1 MATKTSPPVQ
11 PDKSE
16 KPEEIDVLILD
27 RDFRLAVKPSERA
40 QLEQAVQMVDQKMR
54 SLRDAGR
61 ISGMDRIAV
70 MAALQFAND
79 LVAASASP
87 ARAIGE
93 KAQNA
98 ENMKKLKRLNDKLE
112 AELDKQQDDL
122 F

>member
-1 MATKTSPPVQ
+1 MGKISPPVQ

-27 RDFRLAVKPSERA
+27 RDFRLAVKPSERS

-79 LVAASASP
+79 LVAVSASP

-98 ENMKKLKRLNDKLE
+98 ENLKKLKKLNDKLE